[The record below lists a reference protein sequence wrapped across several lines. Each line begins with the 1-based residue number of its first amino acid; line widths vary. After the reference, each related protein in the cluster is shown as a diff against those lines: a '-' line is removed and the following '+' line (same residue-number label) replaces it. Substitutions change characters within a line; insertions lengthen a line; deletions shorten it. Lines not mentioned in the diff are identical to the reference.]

1 MWKQTCIIEF
11 LFSFVK
17 SIKDGV
23 IDREGGMEWAC
34 KTGFEYEYE
43 SYQKTKTSYKSRKKQ
58 LKWKQKARI

>member
-17 SIKDGV
+17 SIKDWV
-23 IDREGGMEWAC
+23 IDREGGREWAS

-43 SYQKTKTSYKSRKKQ
+43 SYQKTKAEKTVKMKTKG
-58 LKWKQKARI
+58 KNIV